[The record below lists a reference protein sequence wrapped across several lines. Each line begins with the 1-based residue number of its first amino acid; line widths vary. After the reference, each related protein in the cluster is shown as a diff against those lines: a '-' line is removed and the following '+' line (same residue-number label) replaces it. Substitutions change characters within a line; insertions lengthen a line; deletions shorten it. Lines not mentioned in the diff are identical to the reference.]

1 MGDILQRRDA
11 LRMPVQERREVSAE
25 ASGGSAKTK
34 EVFPYSSENINRRIQ
49 YFAENELERHAV
61 LNGGKEVNND

>member
-1 MGDILQRRDA
+1 M
-11 LRMPVQERREVSAE
+11 
-25 ASGGSAKTK
+25 K

-61 LNGGKEVNND
+61 LNGGKENNND